1 MKNRLEGK
9 VALVTGAASGIG
21 AASATAFAREGA
33 AVVLADVQVEAG
45 EKLAQSIRDAGGK
58 AHFVKAD
65 MTIESDVRDMVATA
79 VMTFGRLDCA
89 FNNAGIESTPGDVT
103 QCTNENWDRTI
114 CINLRGIWWCMK
126 YEIPEIIKSGGG
138 DIVNSSSI
146 AGMVAF
152 PGLPAY
158 VASKHG
164 VIGLTKNAALE
175 FADKNVRVNAVCPGV
190 VHTPMID
197 RLTQGDDQAER
208 AMMEGAPMG
217 RMGTAEE
224 VAQVALWL
232 CSSGSS
238 FVTGHAL
245 VVDGG
250 WVAR

>member
-45 EKLAQSIRDAGGK
+45 EKLAQSIRDTGGK

-65 MTIESDVRDMVATA
+65 MTIESDVKDMVATA

-114 CINLRGIWWCMK
+114 NVNLRGIWWCMK
-126 YEIPEIIKSGGG
+126 YEIPEIIKAGGG

>member
-1 MKNRLEGK
+1 MKNMLEGK
-9 VALVTGAASGIG
+9 VVVVTGAASGIG
-21 AASATAFAREGA
+21 AISAIAFAREGA

-45 EKLAQSIRDAGGK
+45 GNIAKSIRDEGGK

-65 MTIESDVRDMVATA
+65 MTLEADVRDMVAMT
-79 VMTFGRLDCA
+79 VKTFGRLDCA
-89 FNNAGIESTPGDVT
+89 FNNAGIESTPGDTT

-114 CINLRGIWWCMK
+114 SINLRGIWWCMK
-126 YEIPEIIKSGGG
+126 YEIPEMIKAGGG
-138 DIVNSSSI
+138 SIVNSSSI
-146 AGMVAF
+146 AGMVAV

-190 VHTPMID
+190 IHTPMID
-197 RLTQGDDQAER
+197 RLTHGEDQAER
-208 AMMEGAPMG
+208 AIAEGAPMG

-224 VAQVALWL
+224 IARTALWL
-232 CSSGSS
+232 CSGESS

-245 VVDGG
+245 VADGG